1 MLFFL
6 SPQYRRLA
14 VPSVFFAAVI
24 FFEEIFLKLYCFH
37 GLTPE
42 GCLFTLLFTLP
53 PALLLFSLS
62 AIQAC
67 YCCAAARPSGPG
79 GSCCRRVPGWSPC
92 GLGPR
97 WSTTICS
104 RRFSRSSP

>member
-37 GLTPE
+37 GQI
-42 GCLFTLLFTLP
+42 GR
-53 PALLLFSLS
+53 AH
-62 AIQAC
+62 
-67 YCCAAARPSGPG
+67 
-79 GSCCRRVPGWSPC
+79 V
-92 GLGPR
+92 
-97 WSTTICS
+97 
-104 RRFSRSSP
+104 